1 MIEKQHDSLVM
12 STIAQDGEFLIQG
25 IRYFRQGE
33 IKDEDIVDVGET
45 RQDLYMGPL
54 FDELSQELQTTFT
67 NLLEER
73 GINTALAT
81 FLPDYVD
88 YKEQNEYVRWLKDVN
103 AFISK

>member
-1 MIEKQHDSLVM
+1 M

-54 FDELSQELQTTFT
+54 FDELSQELQATFT